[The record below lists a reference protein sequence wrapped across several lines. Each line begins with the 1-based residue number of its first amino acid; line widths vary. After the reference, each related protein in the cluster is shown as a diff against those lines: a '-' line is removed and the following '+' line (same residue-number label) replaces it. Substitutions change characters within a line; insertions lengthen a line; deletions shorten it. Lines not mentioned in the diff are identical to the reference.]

1 MPVWTPEHHM
11 HIVPEE
17 ATRVSDALGLELQ
30 RIVCRQIGAE
40 N

>member
-1 MPVWTPEHHM
+1 MTVWTPEHHM
-11 HIVPEE
+11 HTVPEE